1 MGPEN
6 GGEEGSWRCRRFSKL
21 SQVVLVILAA
31 ETFSSHSIV
40 FVIFYLFLPAISA
53 LDTIVIHLPLKVPRG
68 LPNAGMKT
76 LVQRQNKNIK
86 KSTKRFCTGPV
97 LPIKGSAD
105 LSQEAS
111 ACPLSRDR
119 VKMEEIHE
127 RNQR

>member
-1 MGPEN
+1 MPAV
-6 GGEEGSWRCRRFSKL
+6 L
-21 SQVVLVILAA
+21 QVVSGCPGDPRRRDLFFSQHCFCHILP
-31 ETFSSHSIV
+31 
-40 FVIFYLFLPAISA
+40 LPAISA

-68 LPNAGMKT
+68 LPNPGMKT